1 MTGSGSATFSEP
13 PRSAAGAGVPPG
25 LPLDVASN
33 QSVSRHGTERNHDL
47 LHSGAHGQNAET
59 KAGSAACTS
68 ESEGRTEGMGLVG
81 WFVGRL
87 RPPCEPRSRT
97 QGTYLPDGM
106 YARQSGY
113 RAPSQS
119 TRSSGPIS
127 PRRVIQNDTVA
138 EGAGHPAAR
147 GPSHARWRID
157 HWNVL
162 FHAGSPTL
170 VPHFNR
176 QMFLSSLKP
185 RNTGEHVRTG
195 KVLELMITV
204 VLLRAR
210 PRKIFCQH
218 DHCCPI
224 EPRFRRFS
232 S

>member
-1 MTGSGSATFSEP
+1 MSRRISRCPVTGQRGIMICYTPARMGKMPKRKPAAQPAPPKAKDVRKGWGWLAGSLVGSG
-13 PRSAAGAGVPPG
+13 
-25 LPLDVASN
+25 PLAS
-33 QSVSRHGTERNHDL
+33 HALALKAPTYPTE
-47 LHSGAHGQNAET
+47 
-59 KAGSAACTS
+59 
-68 ESEGRTEGMGLVG
+68 
-81 WFVGRL
+81 W
-87 RPPCEPRSRT
+87 
-97 QGTYLPDGM
+97 